1 MLLCRFAFYSR
12 RTWTAS
18 SGADEDRYLA
28 DILDAGLRNNP
39 AHALTGV
46 LLVDGP
52 HFVQVL
58 EGARAALY
66 QTLKRIENNPHH
78 GDLVLTGYAE
88 VNQRIFDRW
97 SVYVRTPP
105 GSLNGTPWI
114 PNPQLAT
121 HGQLVE
127 TAKRVS
133 RMTTGVR
140 QILPAGHA
148 PGSDSSAP

>member
-12 RTWTAS
+12 RTWTAP
-18 SGADEDRYLA
+18 SGAEEDRYLA

-58 EGARAALY
+58 EGRRSPLY
-66 QTLKRIENNPHH
+66 RTLKRIENNPHH
-78 GDLVLTGYAE
+78 GDLVLTGYTE
-88 VNQRIFDRW
+88 VNERLFDHW
-97 SVYVRTPP
+97 SVFVRTPP
-105 GSLNGTPWI
+105 GSLAGTPWL

-127 TAKRVS
+127 TARRVS
-133 RMTTGVR
+133 RMTSGVR
-140 QILPAGHA
+140 QILPPGHGA
-148 PGSDSSAP
+148 HSV